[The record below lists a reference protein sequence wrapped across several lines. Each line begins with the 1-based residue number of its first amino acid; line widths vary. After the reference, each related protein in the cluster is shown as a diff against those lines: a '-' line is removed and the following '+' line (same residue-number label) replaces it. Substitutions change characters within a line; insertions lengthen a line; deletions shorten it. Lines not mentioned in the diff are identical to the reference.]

1 MIAQRRAKNLALAGV
16 PAQMMFTAVMLVI
29 WLWTGSLAAMSC
41 TLLLA
46 AALPLWLMAAFLF
59 YVAQLERREAVE
71 LEELASRGAGAG
83 TIFEQEGEAELRPAA
98 ARAAFAHRW
107 IVPVFTLLWASLHAV
122 IGVLVI
128 RHLGGQAAPEIHNAA
143 QGMLLSAVIGFGAFL
158 LSRYCTG
165 MGRSAQWR
173 PLRATGSFLLLATL
187 SIGAVIVALIGVR
200 QGNAK
205 VDLVIAYAPA
215 VVMLVLAA
223 ELVVNLVMD
232 FYRPRIPG
240 RERRLSFD
248 SRLLNLI
255 AEPGRVGHSLAEALN
270 YQFGFEVSKTWFY
283 QLLSRAFVPLVILAV
298 AILFAMSSIVIVE
311 QGEQCVLLHWGK
323 ADPQRRTLGPG
334 LHLKWPWPIDT
345 VRRFETDRVHEI
357 LLGVGRRRGPE
368 ERLAKG
374 AKGQELLLWTE
385 EHGLREEKNFV
396 LAVPP
401 RLRKVAKRP
410 GKRPPPPVNLIKLVV
425 AVQYVIKDAYEFGYG
440 YTDAGKLLEQ
450 LAYSEMSR
458 YCASATLNLPI
469 RQGGSDRP
477 EAIMTYGRRRAGE
490 ELKHRI
496 QRKADEVG
504 LGVDIRY
511 VALMAVHPPS
521 EAAEAYQAVLEAER
535 HMLQTRYQAQA
546 DANRMLVQVAGR
558 PLAALKLALGINSLE
573 ELQRLRDNPSRIA
586 EIVGEQIERARDDI
600 RKLDEEIAQERLLGL
615 GREGEERTAKQEL
628 RKQYARHLEVLRSIE
643 AAPSSSALSARIAE
657 AARTVEELF
666 ADIVGTPAKAV
677 AEAEAYRLDRELT
690 EAARAAAFESELL
703 AYRASPNMYVMDRWL
718 AVWDEILPRVR
729 KYVLGVD
736 RSKVEIR
743 LDLRRQE
750 EVMGRAFQE
759 EEQ

>member
-1 MIAQRRAKNLALAGV
+1 MAIAGALAQV
-16 PAQMMFTAVMLVI
+16 AFAAVMLVI

-46 AALPLWLMAAFLF
+46 AVSPLWLMAAFVF
-59 YVAQLERREAVE
+59 YVAQLERREATE
-71 LEELASRGAGAG
+71 LEELASRGGGAE
-83 TIFEQEGEAELRPAA
+83 TIFAQEGEAEFRPAA

-107 IVPVFTLLWASLHAV
+107 IVPIFTLLWAALHV
-122 IGVLVI
+122 LIGVLVI
-128 RHLGGQAAPEIHNAA
+128 RYLAGQVAREIQNAA
-143 QGMLLSAVIGFGAFL
+143 QGMLLSTVIGFGAFL

-173 PLRATGSFLLLATL
+173 PLRATGSFLLLGVL
-187 SIGAVIVALIGVR
+187 CVGAVVVALIGVW

-205 VDLVIAYAPA
+205 IDLVIAYAPA

-323 ADPQRRTLGPG
+323 ADPGRRTLGPG
-334 LHLKWPWPIDT
+334 LHLKWPWPIDKA
-345 VRRFETDRVHEI
+345 RRFETDRVHEV
-357 LLGVGRRRGPE
+357 LLGVGERRGPE
-368 ERLAKG
+368 EPLPRG
-374 AKGQELLLWTE
+374 AQGQELLLWTE
-385 EHGLREEKNFV
+385 EHGARKEKNFV

-401 RLRKVAKRP
+401 RLREITKRP
-410 GKRPPPPVNLIKLVV
+410 GKPPPPVNLIKLVV
-425 AVQYVIKDAYEFGYG
+425 AVQYVIKDAYAFGYG
-440 YTDAGKLLEQ
+440 YTDTGKLLEHIG
-450 LAYSEMSR
+450 YREMSR

-469 RQGGSDRP
+469 PGGESDRP
-477 EAIMTYGRRRAGE
+477 EAIMTYGREQAAE
-490 ELKHRI
+490 ELKRRI
-496 QRKADEVG
+496 QRRADEMG
-504 LGVDIRY
+504 LGVKIQY

-535 HMLQTRYQAQA
+535 RMLQTRYKAQA
-546 DANRMLVQVAGR
+546 DANRILVQVAGR

-573 ELQRLRDNPSRIA
+573 ELQRLRDNPSRIGK
-586 EIVGEQIERARDDI
+586 IVAEQIVRAQDNI

-615 GREGEERTAKQEL
+615 GREGDERTAKQDL

-643 AAPSSSALSARIAE
+643 ANPSNSALTGRIDE
-657 AARTVEELF
+657 ADKTVQKLF

-677 AEAEAYRLDRELT
+677 AEAETYRLDRELT

-703 AYRASPNMYVMDRWL
+703 AYRASPNMYMMDRWL

-729 KYVLGVD
+729 KYVIGVD
-736 RSKVEIR
+736 RRKVEIR
-743 LDLRRQE
+743 LDLRQQE